1 MAKTL
6 CDLKK
11 ALLKEEPKAYM
22 KLVNKP
28 TCICTKCGRAANDK
42 KLLCNPTK
50 IQH

>member
-1 MAKTL
+1 MSKTL

-11 ALLKEEPKAYM
+11 ALLQEEPKAYM

-42 KLLCNPTK
+42 KLLCNPIK
-50 IQH
+50 IQQ